1 MRAFDHWRKGPD
13 MTPVKSRDQQGQWLP
28 GSSGNPA
35 GRPTGSGHVA
45 RLRAEL
51 AQELPT
57 IIQSLI
63 EQAKAGDIQAIRIIL
78 DRVIPPLKAVDLPV
92 SLELPAGGLSDQGR
106 AIIASATCGEVSPAD
121 ASQLLGAISQL
132 ARIQEVDALVERVE
146 KLEALT

>member
-1 MRAFDHWRKGPD
+1 
-13 MTPVKSRDQQGQWLP
+13 MTPEKTRDKQGHWLP

-35 GRPTGSGHVA
+35 GRPAGSGHVA

-57 IIQSLI
+57 IIKSLI

-78 DRVIPPLKAVDLPV
+78 DRVVPPLKAVDAPLSIPLP
-92 SLELPAGGLSDQGR
+92 EGGLSDQGR
-106 AIIASATCGEVSPAD
+106 AIIASAASGEVSPAD

-132 ARIQEVDALVERVE
+132 ARIEEFDELVERVNR
-146 KLEALT
+146 LEQVT

>member
-1 MRAFDHWRKGPD
+1 MQPE
-13 MTPVKSRDQQGQWLP
+13 KSRNKLGHWVP

-35 GRPTGSGHVA
+35 GRPAGSGHVA

-106 AIIASATCGEVSPAD
+106 AIIASAACGEVSPAD
-121 ASQLLGAISQL
+121 ASQLVGAIGQL
-132 ARIQEVDALVERVE
+132 ARIQEFDALVERVE
-146 KLEALT
+146 KLEALN

>member
-1 MRAFDHWRKGPD
+1 MNPEKTRSK
-13 MTPVKSRDQQGQWLP
+13 QGQWLP

-35 GRPTGSGHVA
+35 GRPAGSGHVA

>member
-1 MRAFDHWRKGPD
+1 MHAFDHWRQRPD
-13 MTPVKSRDQQGQWLP
+13 MTPEKTRDKQGHWLP

-78 DRVIPPLKAVDLPV
+78 DRVVPPLKAVDLPV
-92 SLELPAGGLSDQGR
+92 RLELPAGGLSDQGR
-106 AIIASATCGEVSPAD
+106 AIIASAACGEVSPAD

>member
-1 MRAFDHWRKGPD
+1 MNPEKTRSK
-13 MTPVKSRDQQGQWLP
+13 QGQWLP

-35 GRPTGSGHVA
+35 GRPAGSGHVA

-106 AIIASATCGEVSPAD
+106 AIIASAASGELSPAD
-121 ASQLLGAISQL
+121 ASQLVGAIGQL
-132 ARIQEVDALVERVE
+132 ARIQEFDALVERVE

>member
-1 MRAFDHWRKGPD
+1 MNPEKTRSK
-13 MTPVKSRDQQGQWLP
+13 QGQWLP

-57 IIQSLI
+57 IIKSLI

-78 DRVIPPLKAVDLPV
+78 DRVVPPLKAVDAPLNIPLP
-92 SLELPAGGLSDQGR
+92 EGGLSDQGR
-106 AIIASATCGEVSPAD
+106 AIIASAACGEVSPAD